1 MNFEQS
7 FKITSGAPLVINTNS
22 PFLSST
28 IIEYLILEESKG
40 NSEITLNFLI
50 SFKVLCPAL
59 KDSAVSKGFKFCNF
73 LLSDPLTNSVPSSA
87 YKIALSLF
95 EEIIFSKDN
104 LFSVKVPVLS
114 VQRIS
119 IFPKSSIAD
128 NLFTTTF
135 SLAIFK
141 LPRDKDNITIAGRA
155 SGKILTI
162 KAIQKSEKL
171 KKLLVPL
178 IIKFNKNI
186 KIIVI
191 TTIFKINRQK

>member
-28 IIEYLILEESKG
+28 IIEYLILE
-40 NSEITLNFLI
+40 
-50 SFKVLCPAL
+50 
-59 KDSAVSKGFKFCNF
+59 VSKGFKFCNF

>member
-40 NSEITLNFLI
+40 NSEII
-50 SFKVLCPAL
+50 
-59 KDSAVSKGFKFCNF
+59 CNF